1 MKKMKFFKSWGAP
14 LIISILA
21 FGLIRPSFAQAVA
34 GSGPEE
40 IISFLASNNVPAGSE
55 TILENQQVYY
65 EYKGNKNFITEG
77 RNNSRM
83 AFSKGEFITYV
94 KDINGPGQIF
104 LYNIPSQTTV
114 QVTNFSSNQ
123 KPKVSKEGVV
133 VWEKWIDDTWQIF
146 VFDGTSISQITTG
159 DPAINPEIE
168 GNNIVFAR
176 KDKLTGE
183 WRAEWYSLITGE
195 LRSIGRGLSA
205 KFPRFENGSL
215 VLGINTEASESDIP
229 LSDGSE
235 STESAIPTL
244 PPEIEELIRDIE
256 ISTPSASPVET
267 SEAPETVTEEEIR
280 NELEEVPVLTE
291 PEGAGAGTTE
301 TPVISES
308 SVDES
313 SSPTTP

>member
-104 LYNIPSQTTV
+104 
-114 QVTNFSSNQ
+114 
-123 KPKVSKEGVV
+123 
-133 VWEKWIDDTWQIF
+133 

-195 LRSIGRGLSA
+195 LRSIGR
-205 KFPRFENGSL
+205 
-215 VLGINTEASESDIP
+215 
-229 LSDGSE
+229 
-235 STESAIPTL
+235 
-244 PPEIEELIRDIE
+244 
-256 ISTPSASPVET
+256 
-267 SEAPETVTEEEIR
+267 
-280 NELEEVPVLTE
+280 
-291 PEGAGAGTTE
+291 
-301 TPVISES
+301 
-308 SVDES
+308 
-313 SSPTTP
+313 